1 MPTFLTKSKTSSALL
16 YSKFI
21 MKGIKT
27 NKIDLVKESFNM
39 RKENLKYE
47 KKMSLNNM
55 KTLRSTRN
63 STKNEALK
71 SIRNDNNER
80 LDFIQRTN
88 QNSMMDDSKILN
100 L

>member
-1 MPTFLTKSKTSSALL
+1 
-16 YSKFI
+16 
-21 MKGIKT
+21 
-27 NKIDLVKESFNM
+27 M

-71 SIRNDNNER
+71 SIRNENNER